1 MKNKTTTLTP
11 AVEKI
16 LNNYGYESEGVLAN
30 LARMLMHGQLGGTG
44 RMIVYPVDQGFEHG
58 PARTFAPNPPSYDP
72 LYLPRLAVAAGLNAY
87 AGTPGQLMA
96 AHTYAPQVPFIMK
109 LNSASSLVTAKDNAI
124 TGTVDDALQLGC
136 AAIGYTVYPGSE
148 HYYTQVEKLVP
159 IMHRARAVGL
169 PTVLWSYPRGGN
181 VSKDGETAL
190 DVVAYAARMAAEVGA
205 HIIKVKL
212 PTDLLDQPEA
222 KKVYEAHAIP
232 RATLAERVA
241 HVVQCCFNGQRI
253 VLFSGGATKGEDS
266 VLDDA
271 RAIHTGG
278 GNGSIIGRNATQ
290 RSEAEALK
298 LLNDMV
304 KIYKGTA
311 AV

>member
-1 MKNKTTTLTP
+1 MKNLTP

-16 LNNYGYESEGVLAN
+16 LNNYAYESESVLAN
-30 LARMLMHGQLGGTG
+30 MARMLMHGQLGGTG

-58 PARTFAPNPPSYDP
+58 PARTFAPNPASYDP
-72 LYLPRLAVAAGLNAY
+72 LYFPRLAITAGLSAY

-96 AHTYAPQVPFIMK
+96 AHAYAAKVPFIMK
-109 LNSASSLVTAKDNAI
+109 LNSASSLVPTKDNAV
-124 TGTVDDALQLGC
+124 TGTIEDAVKVGC

-148 HYYTQVEKLVP
+148 HYYAQIEKLVP
-159 IMHRARAVGL
+159 IMQRARAAGL

-212 PTDLLDQPEA
+212 PTDVIDQPEA
-222 KKVYEAHAIP
+222 KKVYESQAIP
-232 RATLAERVA
+232 RTTLAERVA

-271 RAIHTGG
+271 RAIHAGG

-290 RSEAEALK
+290 RTEAEALA
-298 LLNDMV
+298 LLGQMV
-304 KIYKGTA
+304 KIYKDQA
-311 AV
+311 